1 MPQRKPAKPVAK
13 RQQPKTS
20 TKFKI
25 SKKDLGKRKSKD
37 SFSES
42 EVEEDLNDEELDFE
56 DDFDPEESF
65 SENEFAEENSADEI
79 SEDPSEQLLVK
90 RQRRTTENLKSLIK
104 EQELNF
110 QHNRT
115 KKVN

>member
-1 MPQRKPAKPVAK
+1 MPKRKPSKPIPK
-13 RQQPKTS
+13 QQQKTS

-42 EVEEDLNDEELDFE
+42 EIEDDVNDEEREFE
-56 DDFDPEESF
+56 DDFDPEENF
-65 SENEFAEENSADEI
+65 SDNNYDEEI
-79 SEDPSEQLLVK
+79 SGDAGSDDPSEQLLVK

-104 EQELNF
+104 EHEMNF
-110 QHNRT
+110 QHGRT
-115 KKVN
+115 RNVI